1 MRRGA
6 ACTVGR
12 AEELGEQQL
21 SVLTAVARLV
31 MRAAGSPG
39 GLHQYDAGLQG
50 NDGDVPPPPPPP
62 LTTKRLSPSEDEEDE
77 EAYVNSTHELI
88 LKVQVTHA

>member
-1 MRRGA
+1 M
-6 ACTVGR
+6 
-12 AEELGEQQL
+12 
-21 SVLTAVARLV
+21 LTALARLV
-31 MRAAGSPG
+31 MHAAGSPG
-39 GLHQYDAGLQG
+39 GLHQYDAGLQS

-88 LKVQVTHA
+88 LKVQVTHS